1 MADWK
6 RERQRMQASLEGK
19 LGDKEDK
26 TKESLPQTCV
36 INIKTEKA
44 LKYRRKSMKNERKT
58 EECQKNA

>member
-1 MADWK
+1 MNDN
-6 RERQRMQASLEGK
+6 SSVDEGK

-44 LKYRRKSMKNERKT
+44 LKFRRKSMKNERKT
-58 EECQKNA
+58 GKCQNMHNFLHKG